1 MAEKHSPLDQFS
13 IHRIFGEIKI
23 GELDVSFTNSSLM
36 MVIVLVLL
44 NVFLIIATRKKSI
57 IPDKLQSLAEMSY
70 EMILNTTKDNLG
82 NNGAK
87 FFPFIYSLFMFILLC
102 NILGLIP
109 YSFTVTSHIIVTFSI
124 AFGIFLFATILGFIL
139 NGRNFLRL
147 FLPKGVPIYL
157 APLLVP
163 IEIVSYISRPISLAV
178 RLAANMMA
186 GHTMIKVFAG
196 FVVALGIF
204 GIAPL
209 LFIVLLYILETV
221 IAFLQAYVFAV
232 LTCLYL
238 NDSFNP
244 SH

>member
-1 MAEKHSPLDQFS
+1 M
-13 IHRIFGEIKI
+13 
-23 GELDVSFTNSSLM
+23 
-36 MVIVLVLL
+36 
-44 NVFLIIATRKKSI
+44 
-57 IPDKLQSLAEMSY
+57 
-70 EMILNTTKDNLG
+70 
-82 NNGAK
+82 
-87 FFPFIYSLFMFILLC
+87 
-102 NILGLIP
+102 LGLVP
-109 YSFTVTSHIIVTFSI
+109 YSFTVTSHIIVTFAI
-124 AFGIFLFATILGFIL
+124 AFSIFLFATILGFIM
-139 NGRNFLRL
+139 NGRKFLKL
-147 FLPKGVPIYL
+147 FLPEGVPIYL

-196 FVVALGIF
+196 FVVALGVF
-204 GIAPL
+204 GVAPF
-209 LFIVLLYILETV
+209 LFIILLYILETV